1 MDYSDLKAF
10 QVLLFF
16 GAALGFGVWQVVSV
30 RRDIRK
36 DKERDD

>member
-1 MDYSDLKAF
+1 MEYSDLKAF

-30 RRDIRK
+30 RRSINK
-36 DKERDD
+36 DSDEDN